1 MASAVAAPDGSGP
14 QSSDRWFA
22 VPRPIRNLFD
32 LFPLQ
37 VLASE
42 ELPARAP
49 AAARR
54 RAALY
59 VFADDGEAVLGNPS
73 YNPSCLKWQ
82 TVLKMAG
89 IDFEVVPS
97 NNHASPSGAL
107 PFLLPPSS
115 PSPRPSAPLTGEKIH
130 KYAREHAVRELPV
143 VASPR
148 IEAYHALLTQR
159 IRPAWLYALYLLPAN
174 APLLG
179 SLYLPS
185 SIFLRTPIHHT
196 LHAAAT
202 AEILKTTRRATISK
216 SRLFDDATIALQA
229 LSAVLNEDEWFFG
242 ADEPSLFDADVFAYT
257 YLMDAD
263 ALAWEDDSLSK
274 CLEGLDNLKSHR
286 KRLYE
291 RCWGEKSS

>member
-1 MASAVAAPDGSGP
+1 MASAVVVAPGTT
-14 QSSDRWFA
+14 QSPDRWFA

-32 LFPLQ
+32 LFPLR

-49 AAARR
+49 AAVRR

-59 VFADDGEAVLGNPS
+59 VFAEDREAALGRPS

-89 IDFEVVPS
+89 IDFEIVPS

-115 PSPRPSAPLTGEKIH
+115 PSPKPSTPLTSEKIH
-130 KYAREHAVRELPV
+130 KYAREHAVRELPSV
-143 VASPR
+143 SSPR

-174 APLLG
+174 APLLKT
-179 SLYLPS
+179 LYLPS
-185 SIFLRTPIHHT
+185 SILLRAPVHHT

-202 AEILKTTRRATISK
+202 AEILKTTRQATISQFL
-216 SRLFDDATIALQA
+216 LFADAAAALKA
-229 LSAVLNEDEWFFG
+229 LSTLLNEDEWFFG
-242 ADEPSLFDADVFAYT
+242 AEGPGLFDADVFAYT

-263 ALAWEDDSLSK
+263 ALAWEDDSLSE

-286 KRLYE
+286 ERLYAG
-291 RCWGEKSS
+291 CWGEKNP